1 MEDKQSFKITS
12 VSFDGGFRQIFAA
25 FVVFFLLFLL
35 PVAIHENNLQ
45 TNNRQAGQQSEET
58 YTRKALED
66 SQGRVGG
73 ISTDAGISADRNTAN
88 TSANA
93 AATKRYLMIPVLNFR
108 LDKTL
113 SDPASVSFVFGMIFL
128 VIALVL
134 AWILGIDYWRKN
146 KF

>member
-58 YTRKALED
+58 YTR
-66 SQGRVGG
+66 SPQR
-73 ISTDAGISADRNTAN
+73 ISHQQKLLPRDI
-88 TSANA
+88 
-93 AATKRYLMIPVLNFR
+93 
-108 LDKTL
+108 
-113 SDPASVSFVFGMIFL
+113 
-128 VIALVL
+128 
-134 AWILGIDYWRKN
+134 
-146 KF
+146 